1 MLHLLFLILKIAG
14 IILLTI
20 LGILILLVI
29 ILLFTP
35 FCYQVS
41 AKTDGTAKGTKM
53 RCKITWL
60 FSLVEL
66 KLLYKDKASAFS
78 VRVAWKRIK
87 GGEKPNEEK
96 EKVIESNEEEEPYE
110 DLEPQEKNEEIDT
123 SDEPFE
129 QEIRGKEEN
138 EKSNPYKNPQ
148 DDTAYEEKRFR
159 NPKEDE
165 RIAEKLKKAGRK
177 VSAFFQKIKCTI
189 KGICDK
195 INLFSEKKEKLIQF
209 LDNEVH
215 KKAFHTA
222 KNTLIRFLKKAIPKK
237 GRIFLR
243 YGLGDPALTGTSL
256 AGLAVLYP
264 FFPGELSIV
273 PEFEEKVF
281 EGKADIQGKFY
292 IIYLLILAL
301 RLISSRTVRQTY
313 RDIRKFISD
322 F

>member
-189 KGICDK
+189 KAICDK
-195 INLFSEKKEKLIQF
+195 INLFSEKKEKLIDF
-209 LDNEVH
+209 LEDELH
-215 KKAFHTA
+215 RKAFGTGKKA
-222 KNTLIRFLKKAIPKK
+222 LIRLLRGLYPGR

-256 AGLAVLYP
+256 AGLAVVYP
-264 FFPGELSIV
+264 FLPGEIQIV
-273 PEFEEKVF
+273 PEFEEKMF
-281 EGKADIQGKFY
+281 EGKADIHGRL
-292 IIYLLILAL
+292 YLIHLLTFAL
-301 RLISSRTVRQTY
+301 RLLVSKAVRQTY
-313 RDIRKFISD
+313 KDVRKFISE